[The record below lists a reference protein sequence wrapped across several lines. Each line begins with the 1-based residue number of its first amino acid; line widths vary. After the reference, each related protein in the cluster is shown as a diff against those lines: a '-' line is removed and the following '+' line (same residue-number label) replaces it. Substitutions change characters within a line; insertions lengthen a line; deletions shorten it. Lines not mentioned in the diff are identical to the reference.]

1 MSKIGTYYLLKQEK
15 QLAEMQ
21 DIQNEIANAQD
32 CHVPENTRWWKPE
45 NDNPDFIKHCE
56 QLLNEQPF

>member
-1 MSKIGTYYLLKQEK
+1 MQNEK
-15 QLAEMQ
+15 ALNEMQ
-21 DIQNEIANAQD
+21 EIQQAMTDVQD
-32 CHVPENTRWWKPE
+32 TYQTENDRWWKPE